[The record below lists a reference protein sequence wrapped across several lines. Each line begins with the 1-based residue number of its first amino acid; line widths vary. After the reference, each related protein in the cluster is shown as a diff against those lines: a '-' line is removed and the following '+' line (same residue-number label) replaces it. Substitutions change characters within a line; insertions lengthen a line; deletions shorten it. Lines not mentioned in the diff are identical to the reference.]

1 MSILTTRITQMK
13 PRTASIKRITRET
26 QIRIKLN
33 LDGKGTSRIKTGIPF
48 LDHMLTL
55 LARHGLIDLLLE
67 AKGDL
72 EVDLH
77 HTVEDIGLCLGTAL
91 NKALGA
97 RAGIRRY
104 GSAYAPMDD
113 ALSRAVIDLGGRP
126 FLVCQVANKR
136 RKIMDF
142 DLGLIP
148 ELLQSFC
155 VQGKLNLHLAQLY
168 GREPHHAYESLFK
181 ALALALRSAI
191 ALDQKE
197 KGVPS
202 SKGVL

>member
-1 MSILTTRITQMK
+1 MK

-26 QIRIKLN
+26 QIKIKLN
-33 LDGKGTSRIKTGIPF
+33 LDGKGTARISSGIPF

-55 LARHGLIDLLLE
+55 LTRHALIDLALE

-77 HTVEDIGLCLGTAL
+77 HTVEDIGLCLGSVL
-91 NKALGA
+91 NKALGT

-104 GSAYAPMDD
+104 GFAFAPMDD

-148 ELLQSFC
+148 EFLQSFC
-155 VQGKLNLHLAQLY
+155 VQGKLNLHVAQLY
-168 GREPHHAYESLFK
+168 GHEPHHAYESLFK
-181 ALALALRSAI
+181 AFALALRSAVT
-191 ALDQKE
+191 LDAKE

>member
-1 MSILTTRITQMK
+1 MK

-26 QIRIKLN
+26 QIKIWLN
-33 LDGKGTSRIKTGIPF
+33 LDGQGMSKISSGIPF

-55 LARHGLIDLLLE
+55 LARHGLIDMTLKAE
-67 AKGDL
+67 GDL

-77 HTVEDIGLCLGTAL
+77 HTVEDIGLCLGLAL
-91 NKALGA
+91 NKALGL

-104 GSAYAPMDD
+104 GFAYAPMDD
-113 ALSRAVIDLGGRP
+113 ALSRVVIDLGGRP
-126 FLVCQVANKR
+126 FLVCQVTNKR

-148 ELLQSFC
+148 EFLQSFC

-181 ALALALRSAI
+181 ALALALRSAVT
-191 ALDQKE
+191 LDSKE

-202 SKGVL
+202 SKGLL